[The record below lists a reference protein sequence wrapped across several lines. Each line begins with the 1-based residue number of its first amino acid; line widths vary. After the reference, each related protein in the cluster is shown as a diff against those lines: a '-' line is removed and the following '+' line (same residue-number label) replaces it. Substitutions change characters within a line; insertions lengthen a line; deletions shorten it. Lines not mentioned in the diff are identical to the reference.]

1 VWELGNEVNL
11 YLWNYGLLV
20 GGAQLARDAM
30 VLRGLLHELGAKAR
44 VAAPASAY
52 WPVLGEI
59 PPQVYADFL
68 AAGAGQA
75 VDVLTWHYYPQQSAD
90 CDVHTR
96 RAASGVLLHPFTL
109 NEVAQWAA
117 AVEQGRNAHAPHVPI
132 WLGET
137 GNAQCGGA
145 PGISDAFEG
154 GFWWLDQLGLVARR
168 GQPVVI
174 RQTLSGGAYGLIDD
188 ATLVPN
194 PDYFSAVLWK
204 RLMGPRVLAAQMQRP
219 VWSRQVR
226 IYAHCTPPAA
236 EAFAPGAV
244 SVVLINLSLERSAT
258 VDFATVAGPA
268 WLYALTAPALS
279 SRQMF
284 LNGIVLKV
292 RKDGTPPVMA
302 PVYVPPT
309 RGHPRVTL
317 APASYA
323 FVVLPEADAAACR

>member
-1 VWELGNEVNL
+1 
-11 YLWNYGLLV
+11 
-20 GGAQLARDAM
+20 M